1 MVIIIIKM
9 KKRYTKKRYGSKRR
23 YKKKTKGAR
32 IGKSMQNK
40 SYSYIAKK
48 YTAVQPL
55 TAPALQD
62 NVQLTISHFTGK
74 NTTNPI
80 ITVTINNV
88 DPDGMCTRDM
98 ESYQYFRITGMAFKL
113 FFPEGTTPAATPVQW
128 SMGYSNNLVLD
139 PQLPTDRL
147 QTLASYNTSSCSA
160 KAPVSRYFRLLKA
173 QKRLGIEWC
182 NTSEYANFGANP
194 PVELY

>member
-1 MVIIIIKM
+1 M
-9 KKRYTKKRYGSKRR
+9 
-23 YKKKTKGAR
+23 
-32 IGKSMQNK
+32 
-40 SYSYIAKK
+40 AKK

-55 TAPALQD
+55 TAPALSD

-74 NTTNPI
+74 NATNPI
-80 ITVTINNV
+80 STVTINNV
-88 DPDGMCTRDM
+88 DPDDMCTRDM
-98 ESYQYFRITGMAFKL
+98 ASYQYFRITGMAFKL

-160 KAPVSRYFRLLKA
+160 KTPVSRYFRLLKA
-173 QKRLGIEWC
+173 QKRLGVEWC
-182 NTSEYANFGANP
+182 NTTEYANFGAIP

>member
-1 MVIIIIKM
+1 M
-9 KKRYTKKRYGSKRR
+9 KKRYTPKKRYGSKRR

-48 YTAVQPL
+48 YTAVQTL
-55 TAPALQD
+55 EIPAGSDFFQT
-62 NVQLTISHFTGK
+62 TISHFGGR
-74 NTTNPI
+74 NTTTPLA
-80 ITVTINNV
+80 TVTLNQVN
-88 DPDGMCTRDM
+88 PDNMLSNDM
-98 ESYQYFRITGMAFKL
+98 RAYQYFRITGMAFKV

-128 SMGYSNNLVLD
+128 SMGYSNNLILNPAIPVG
-139 PQLPTDRL
+139 RL

-160 KAPVSRYFRLLKA
+160 KTPINRYFKLFKA

-182 NTSEYANFGANP
+182 DTTEFANFNANP
-194 PVELY
+194 PVPLYNG

>member
-1 MVIIIIKM
+1 M
-9 KKRYTKKRYGSKRR
+9 KKRYTSKKRYGHKRR

-55 TAPALQD
+55 TAVALSD
-62 NVQLTISHFTGK
+62 NTQLTISHFSGK

-80 ITVTINNV
+80 PTVTLFNV
-88 DPDGMCTRDM
+88 DPDGMTTRDM

-173 QKRLGIEWC
+173 QKRLGVEWC
-182 NTSEYANFGANP
+182 NTSEFANFGANP
-194 PVELY
+194 PVALY